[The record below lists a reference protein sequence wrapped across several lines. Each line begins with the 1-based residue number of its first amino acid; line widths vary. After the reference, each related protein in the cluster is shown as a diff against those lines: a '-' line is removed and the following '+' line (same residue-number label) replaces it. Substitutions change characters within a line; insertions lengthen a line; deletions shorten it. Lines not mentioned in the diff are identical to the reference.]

1 MEMYMELY
9 VGLDISQS
17 MTHLCVVDSKGKRIW
32 EGKCST
38 SPEAITEIIHSKAPE
53 AQLIGMES
61 GALSPSLWHALTAI
75 GLPVVCI
82 EARHAHKTLSEQLN
96 KTDKHDARGIAQL
109 VRTNFFKDVKVK
121 SMQSH
126 QIRTLLGE
134 RAQLVGMRTALK
146 NQIRGALK
154 THGFVVSQSV
164 EKGFKAKVGGIIKD
178 SPTLQKM
185 VSPLLRVLES
195 VEREVQELDKL
206 FQEYAENHKVCRN
219 LMTIPGVG
227 PITAV
232 AFTSAVDD
240 PKRFRKSRSV
250 GAYFGLTNRRDQS
263 GERDVA
269 GRISGRGDTLVRS
282 YLYEAAGI
290 MLTRTKSW
298 SALKSWGLQIA
309 KRSCMNKAKVAVAR
323 KLAVIMHQMW
333 LTGEAFRWSETEA
346 AAA

>member
-1 MEMYMELY
+1 MELY

-32 EGKCST
+32 EGKCPTTPQAIS
-38 SPEAITEIIHSKAPE
+38 EAIRDKAPSAE
-53 AQLIGMES
+53 LVGMES
-61 GALSPSLWHALTAI
+61 GALSPYLWHQLTAS

-109 VRTNFFKDVKVK
+109 VRTNFFKEVKVK
-121 SMQSH
+121 SMRSH
-126 QIRTLLGE
+126 QVRTLLGA
-134 RAQLVGMRTALK
+134 RAQLVGIRTSLK

-154 THGFVVSQSV
+154 THGFLVSQSV
-164 EKGFKAKVGGIIKD
+164 EKGFKAKVGGLIKD
-178 SPTLQKM
+178 CLILQKM
-185 VSPLLRVLES
+185 VAPLLSVLEA
-195 VEREVQELDKL
+195 VECQVQELDKL
-206 FQEYAENHKVCRN
+206 FQEYAENNPVCRN

-227 PITAV
+227 SITAV
-232 AFTSAVDD
+232 AFTTAVDD

-263 GERDVA
+263 GERDIA
-269 GRISGRGDTLVRS
+269 GHISARGDHLMRS
-282 YLYEAAGI
+282 YLYEAATSL
-290 MLTRTKSW
+290 LTRTKSW
-298 SALKSWGLQIA
+298 SALKSWGLRIA

-333 LTGEAFRWSETEA
+333 ITGEAFRWCETEIA
-346 AAA
+346 AA

>member
-1 MEMYMELY
+1 MELY

-38 SPEAITEIIHSKAPE
+38 SPEAIAETIHTKAPD
-53 AQLIGMES
+53 AKLIGMES
-61 GALSPSLWHALTAI
+61 GALSPYLWHELTAT

-82 EARHAHKTLSEQLN
+82 EARHAHKTLNEQLN

-109 VRTNFFKDVKVK
+109 VRTNFFKEVKVK
-121 SMQSH
+121 SMNSH
-126 QIRTLLGE
+126 QVRTLLGE
-134 RAQLVGMRTALK
+134 RAQLVGMRTDLK

-154 THGFVVSQSV
+154 THGFVVSHSV

-185 VSPLLRVLES
+185 VAPLLRVLET

-206 FQEYAENHKVCRN
+206 FQEYAENNATCRN
-219 LMTIPGVG
+219 LMTIPGIG
-227 PITAV
+227 AITSV
-232 AFTSAVDD
+232 AFTTAVDD

-263 GERDVA
+263 GEH
-269 GRISGRGDTLVRS
+269 GS
-282 YLYEAAGI
+282 
-290 MLTRTKSW
+290 
-298 SALKSWGLQIA
+298 
-309 KRSCMNKAKVAVAR
+309 
-323 KLAVIMHQMW
+323 
-333 LTGEAFRWSETEA
+333 
-346 AAA
+346 

>member
-1 MEMYMELY
+1 MEICMELY

-17 MTHLCVVDSKGKRIW
+17 MTHLCVVDIKGKRIW
-32 EGKCST
+32 EGKCRT
-38 SPEAITEIIHSKAPE
+38 LPEAIAETIRTKAPE
-53 AQLIGMES
+53 AELIGMEA
-61 GALSPSLWHALTAI
+61 GALSPYLWHELTAM

-109 VRTNFFKDVKVK
+109 VRTGFFKEVKVK
-121 SMQSH
+121 SMKSH
-126 QIRTLLGE
+126 QVRTLLGA
-134 RAQLVGMRTALK
+134 RAQIVWMRTDVK

-154 THGFVVSQSV
+154 THGFVVSHSV

-178 SPTLQKM
+178 SLTLQKM
-185 VSPLLRVLES
+185 VAPLLRVLETI
-195 VEREVQELDKL
+195 EREVQALDKE
-206 FQEYAENHKVCRN
+206 FGEYAENNSTCRN

-227 PITAV
+227 VITAV

-263 GERDVA
+263 GERDIA
-269 GRISGRGDTLVRS
+269 GRISLRGDTLVRC
-282 YLYEAAGI
+282 YLYDAAGAL
-290 MLTRTKSW
+290 LTRVKAW
-298 SALKSWGLQIA
+298 SALKSWGLRVA
-309 KRSCMNKAKVAVAR
+309 KRSCLGKARVAVAR
-323 KLAVIMHQMW
+323 KLAVIMHQMMI
-333 LTGEAFRWSETEA
+333 TGEVFRWSETEA

>member
-1 MEMYMELY
+1 MELY

-32 EGKCST
+32 EGKCRT
-38 SPEAITEIIHSKAPE
+38 SPEDIGETIRAKAPE

-61 GALSPSLWHALTAI
+61 GALSPYLWHELTGM

-109 VRTNFFKDVKVK
+109 VRTGFFKEVKVK
-121 SMQSH
+121 SMKSH
-126 QIRTLLGE
+126 QVRTLLGA
-134 RAQLVGMRTALK
+134 RAQLVWMRTDVK

-154 THGFVVSQSV
+154 THGFVVSHSV
-164 EKGFKAKVGGIIKD
+164 EKGFKAKVAGITED
-178 SPTLQKM
+178 CPVLARL
-185 VSPLLRVLES
+185 VAPLLRVLET

-206 FQEYAENHKVCRN
+206 FGEYAENNSTCRN
-219 LMTIPGVG
+219 MMTIPGVG

-232 AFTSAVDD
+232 AFVTAVDD

-269 GRISGRGDTLVRS
+269 GRISLRGDKLVRC
-282 YLYEAAGI
+282 YLYDAAGAL
-290 MLTRTKSW
+290 LTRTKSW
-298 SALKSWGLQIA
+298 SALKSWGLRIA
-309 KRSCMNKAKVAVAR
+309 QRSCLGKAKVAVAR
-323 KLAVIMHQMW
+323 KLAVMMHQMMI
-333 LTGEAFRWSETEA
+333 TGEAFRWSDTEA

>member
-1 MEMYMELY
+1 MEFY

-32 EGKCST
+32 EGKCRT
-38 SPEAITEIIHSKAPE
+38 VPEDITETIRAKAPG

-61 GALSPSLWHALTAI
+61 GALSPYLWHELTAM

-82 EARHAHKTLSEQLN
+82 EARHAHKTLNEQLN

-109 VRTNFFKDVKVK
+109 VRTNFFKEVKVK
-121 SMQSH
+121 SMRSH
-126 QIRTLLGE
+126 QVRTLLGE

-154 THGFVVSQSV
+154 THGFVVSHSV

-178 SPTLQKM
+178 RSMLQKM
-185 VSPLLRVLES
+185 VAPILRVLET

-206 FQEYAENHKVCRN
+206 FQEHAENDAVCRN
-219 LMTIPGVG
+219 LMTIPGIG
-227 PITAV
+227 SITAV
-232 AFTSAVDD
+232 AFTTAVDD

-263 GERDVA
+263 GERDIA
-269 GRISGRGDTLVRS
+269 GRISGRGDALVRS
-282 YLYEAAGI
+282 YLYEAAGSL
-290 MLTRTKSW
+290 LTRTKSW
-298 SALKSWGLQIA
+298 SALKSWGLRVA
-309 KRSCMNKAKVAVAR
+309 KRSCMAKARVAVAR

-346 AAA
+346 AVA

>member
-1 MEMYMELY
+1 MELY

-38 SPEAITEIIHSKAPE
+38 SPEAIAETVRKRAPGAE
-53 AQLIGMES
+53 LIGMES
-61 GALSPSLWHALTAI
+61 GALSPYLWHELTGM

-109 VRTNFFKDVKVK
+109 VRTKFFKEVKVK
-121 SMQSH
+121 SVESH
-126 QIRTLLGE
+126 RVRTLLGA
-134 RAQLVGMRTALK
+134 RAQLVWMRTDLK
-146 NQIRGALK
+146 NQVRGALK
-154 THGFVVSQSV
+154 TYGFVVSDRA
-164 EKGFKAKVGGIIKD
+164 EKGFNAKVAGIMKD
-178 SPTLQKM
+178 CPGLRRM
-185 VSPLLRVLES
+185 VAPLLTVLET
-195 VEREVQELDKL
+195 VQREVEVLDKL
-206 FQEYAENHKVCRN
+206 FEEYSENNAACRN
-219 LMTIPGVG
+219 LKTVPGVG

-263 GERDVA
+263 GERDIA
-269 GRISGRGDTLVRS
+269 GRISARGDQMVRC
-282 YLYEAAGI
+282 YLWDAAGAL
-290 MLTRTKSW
+290 LTRTKSW
-298 SALKSWGLQIA
+298 SALKSWGLRVA
-309 KRSCMNKAKVAVAR
+309 KRSCLAKAKVAVAR
-323 KLAVIMHQMW
+323 KLAVLMHQMMI
-333 LTGEAFRWSETEA
+333 TGEAFRWSDTEA